1 MVSLNTGQWSLMLSD
16 VMLNY
21 ILTGLSPSLPPYLGN
36 PSFSC
41 PLFSSS
47 LKLLTVCMKTRKM
60 SFVFIPH
67 FFSWRWGRN
76 AQNSLQWPCG
86 ISATRRTSG
95 MALWWQ
101 WKNGPEKQT
110 NKQNK
115 TKQAKTINLQLYILM
130 YMLKA
135 ILWKLSICYCFEGCA
150 ILNYWPLHCI
160 TTFLNIFSHWY
171 VPELDFQPVLGSRC
185 DHHPSVEWGT
195 LGH

>member
-1 MVSLNTGQWSLMLSD
+1 MLSD

-60 SFVFIPH
+60 SFVFKPP
-67 FFSWRWGRN
+67 FFSWCWGRN
-76 AQNSLQWPCG
+76 TQNSLQWPCG

-110 NKQNK
+110 NKQTKQNK
-115 TKQAKTINLQLYILM
+115 TSKNNKLAVVHFNVPAQGNFVKAVHMLLFWGVCNIKLLTITLY
-130 YMLKA
+130 
-135 ILWKLSICYCFEGCA
+135 
-150 ILNYWPLHCI
+150 NY
-160 TTFLNIFSHWY
+160 F
-171 VPELDFQPVLGSRC
+171 PEHF
-185 DHHPSVEWGT
+185 
-195 LGH
+195 